1 MSPLVQILLVAAG
14 TYGLR
19 VSMVLAL
26 GRFDLPPIVQEA
38 LRLVA
43 PAVLAALVV
52 QTLLLDDGEIR
63 AWSSWYPAAA
73 VAAAGAWATKSTAWT
88 LVAGFVS
95 VWLFAAIG

>member
-1 MSPLVQILLVAAG
+1 MSPMLQIVLVAAG
-14 TYGLR
+14 TYLLR

-26 GRFDLPPIVQEA
+26 GRFDLPAVVQRA

-52 QTLLLDDGEIR
+52 QTLLLDDGDIR

-73 VAAAGAWATKSTAWT
+73 VAGTTAALTKSTAWT
-88 LVAGFVS
+88 LVAGFAS
-95 VWLFAAIG
+95 VWVMSAIA